1 MRIVSSKK
9 ETTWCFCSK
18 KAIKMNFEL
27 IETKRLLLKGLSPVA
42 MNAVFENYSKAEIKR
57 ILGHRSEEAYLKEE
71 SKYKNG
77 YSSYNRSF
85 MLFLLTDKAT
95 ETIIG
100 RCGIH
105 NWNNDHRRAEI
116 GYVMEDETY
125 KRKGLMSEAVEAVI
139 QYGFEKMNLHR
150 LEALVGTGNIPS
162 LRMME
167 KYRFTKEGIL
177 RQHYYNAGKYEDS
190 VFFSKLHEEYKSE

>member
-1 MRIVSSKK
+1 
-9 ETTWCFCSK
+9 
-18 KAIKMNFEL
+18 MNFEL